1 MMDNADVARTLT
13 EMADVLELTG
23 GNAFKVRAYRQA
35 AQVVELLPHPVG
47 ELSAQ
52 GKLTELPGIGTRIA
66 EHIAE
71 LCARGEF
78 REHERLKG
86 KVPPGVL
93 EILSVEGVGPK
104 TASAAWKRLGVTDL
118 DGLEAAC
125 RDQRLSKLPRLG
137 EARCRAIADAISR
150 RRARQGR
157 TPLHRALAHAERI
170 LTEVRKLAGVTAAE
184 AAGSLRR
191 RRDTVADIDLLV
203 ATSAAERVMRALP
216 GIGDVAAT
224 VAEGPTKATLR
235 LRDGM
240 QVDVRVVPPESFGA
254 ALHYFTGSKSHN
266 IALRT
271 RAARLGLKLNEYG
284 VFDADGR
291 RVGGAREED
300 VFRAVG
306 LPFIPPELRE
316 GAGEIEAAESGK
328 LPRLVEETDILG
340 DLHVHSRTS
349 SDGRAT
355 LEELA
360 EEARRL
366 GRRYLAIT
374 DHSRSRPLGLTAAD
388 LPAYVTKIRETG
400 HALRGRPHLVAG
412 VELDILAD
420 GALDLPPDAL
430 AALDW
435 VVASVH
441 ARFNLPAAAMTKRL
455 VSAIQSGA
463 VDAIGHPSGRQLGV
477 RDAYEL
483 DLERVL
489 TAARNAGVALE
500 VNAMPE
506 RMDLTDKACRLAKE
520 AGVKVVICSDA
531 HNASQLENLRYGVWV
546 ARRGWLEAGDVLNT
560 RAWSEVHKFRGE
572 VRRGPKVSRRGRSS
586 RVAVPARA

>member
-1 MMDNADVARTLT
+1 MDNTDVARALT

-35 AQVVELLPHPVG
+35 AEVVDLLPQAVG
-47 ELSAQ
+47 ELCAQ
-52 GKLTELPGIGTRIA
+52 GKLTDLPGIGARIA
-66 EHIAE
+66 EHIGE

-104 TASAAWKRLGVTDL
+104 TAAAVWRRLGVTDV
-118 DGLEAAC
+118 DALEAAC
-125 RDQRLSKLPRLG
+125 RDQRLSKLPRMG
-137 EARCRAIADAISR
+137 EARCRAIAEAIRR

-170 LTEVRKLAGVTAAE
+170 LGELRKLQGVTTAE

-191 RRDTVADIDLLV
+191 RRETVADIDLLI
-203 ATSAAERVMRALP
+203 ATSDPERVMRALP
-216 GIGDVAAT
+216 SLGEVAET

-240 QVDVRVVPPESFGA
+240 QVDVRAVPPASFGA
-254 ALHYFTGSKSHN
+254 ALHYFTGSKTHN

-271 RAARLGLKLNEYG
+271 RAARMGIKLNEYG
-284 VFDADGR
+284 VFDRHDR
-291 RVGGAREED
+291 RLGGDREED
-300 VFRAVG
+300 VFQAVG

-316 GAGEIEAAESGK
+316 GGGEIEAAEAGR
-328 LPRLVEETDILG
+328 LPRLVEESDVLG
-340 DLHVHSRTS
+340 DLHVHSSTS
-349 SDGRAT
+349 SDGHAT

-360 EEARRL
+360 EVARRL

-374 DHSRSRPLGLTAAD
+374 DHSRSRPLGLTTAD
-388 LPAYVTKIRETG
+388 LPGYVASIRHTS
-400 HALRGRPHLVAG
+400 HVLRGHPHLVAG
-412 VELDILAD
+412 IELDILAG
-420 GALDLPPDAL
+420 GALDLPADAL

-435 VVASVH
+435 VVGSIH
-441 ARFNLPAAAMTKRL
+441 ARFNQPPPEMTKRL
-455 VSAIQSGA
+455 VAAIQSGA
-463 VDAIGHPSGRQLGV
+463 VDVIGHPSGRQLGT
-477 RDAYEL
+477 RDAYEF

-489 TAARNAGVALE
+489 AAAREAGVALE

-520 AGVKVVICSDA
+520 AGVKVVISSDA

-546 ARRGWLEAGDVLNT
+546 TRRGWLEAGDVLNT
-560 RAWSEVHKFRGE
+560 RPWGDVHRFRAE
-572 VRRGPKVSRRGRSS
+572 ARRAPKASQRGRSS
-586 RVAVPARA
+586 RAATPARA